1 MIAAT
6 YTPSAPNHDLSVR
19 ELPTPEPGPGEVRVR
34 VRLAGV
40 NPTDWKSRTG
50 LTAST
55 APAAGAEGIGDFQV
69 PCQDA
74 AGTVDA
80 LGAGVDTLTVGQR
93 VWIYFAANE
102 NRWGAAAQYSV
113 LPAERVLPLPDD
125 ASDELGAGLGIPALT
140 AAYCLLDGGPI
151 SDQAI
156 LITGG
161 AGAVGN
167 AAVALAKHAGAGP
180 VIATVSSDEKAKLAL
195 AAGADGAVNYH
206 EPDAAERIRALAP
219 SGVRRIV
226 DVDISRNLGLDL
238 AVAAPRAT
246 IVSYAANPDSV
257 ATLPVR
263 ELMTQN
269 VFLHFMLLYTVPHP
283 ALLAAAKTTA
293 AALAAGALKATL
305 PLHRFPLTRIAE
317 AQDAVRHGAVGKVLV
332 EIP

>member
-6 YTPSAPNHDLSVR
+6 YTPSASNHDLSVR

-55 APAAGAEGIGDFQV
+55 APTAGAEGIGDFQV

-113 LPAERVLPLPDD
+113 LPAERVLALPDD

-140 AAYCLLDGGPI
+140 AAYCLLDGGPV

-180 VIATVSSDEKAKLAL
+180 VIATVSSDEKAQLAL
-195 AAGADGAVNYH
+195 AAGADATVNYR
-206 EPDAAERIRALAP
+206 EPGVAERIRALVP
-219 SGVRRIV
+219 SGVRRII
-226 DVDISRNLGLDL
+226 DVDIARNLELDL
-238 AVAAPRAT
+238 AVAARRAT
-246 IVSYAANPDSV
+246 IVSYAANPES
-257 ATLPVR
+257 AAALPVR
-263 ELMTQN
+263 ELMGLN
-269 VFLHFMLLYTVPHP
+269 AFLHFMLLYTVPHA
-283 ALLAAAKTTA
+283 ALLAAVQSTQ
-293 AALAAGALKATL
+293 AALTAGALRLNL
-305 PLHRFPLTRIAE
+305 PQHRFPLERIAD
-317 AQDAVRHGAVGKVLV
+317 AQDAVRDGAVGKVLV